1 MCRDGITGI
10 IINIIA
16 ILNARADKDA
26 GQQGK
31 EKSTMKMNFTPQQCD
46 VLKKMDIRFNVSG
59 NLDENQLLDLDT
71 VVTDYLIENGIE
83 EDETVNEEGK
93 ICESILKMLAE
104 V

>member
-1 MCRDGITGI
+1 
-10 IINIIA
+10 
-16 ILNARADKDA
+16 
-26 GQQGK
+26 
-31 EKSTMKMNFTPQQCD
+31 MKMNFTPQQCD

>member
-1 MCRDGITGI
+1 
-10 IINIIA
+10 
-16 ILNARADKDA
+16 
-26 GQQGK
+26 
-31 EKSTMKMNFTPQQCD
+31 MKMKFTPQQCD
-46 VLKKMDIRFNVSG
+46 IMQKMDIRFDVRG

-104 V
+104 I

>member
-1 MCRDGITGI
+1 
-10 IINIIA
+10 
-16 ILNARADKDA
+16 
-26 GQQGK
+26 
-31 EKSTMKMNFTPQQCD
+31 MKMNFTPQQCD
-46 VLKKMDIRFNVSG
+46 LLKKMDIRFDVRG

-83 EDETVNEEGK
+83 EDETVNADGK

>member
-1 MCRDGITGI
+1 
-10 IINIIA
+10 
-16 ILNARADKDA
+16 
-26 GQQGK
+26 
-31 EKSTMKMNFTPQQCD
+31 MNFTPQQCD